1 MPCNLNFF
9 QNELNLNN
17 FINLIIFS
25 SCSRQEAEMEKKIQ
39 ASKEKSK
46 TSIAAE
52 NLDKFTHLILEIEDT
67 SINKH
72 SNLNLAF
79 ACLNLN

>member
-1 MPCNLNFF
+1 
-9 QNELNLNN
+9 
-17 FINLIIFS
+17 
-25 SCSRQEAEMEKKIQ
+25 MEKKIQ

-52 NLDKFTHLILEIEDT
+52 NLDKFTHLILEIEDA

>member
-1 MPCNLNFF
+1 
-9 QNELNLNN
+9 
-17 FINLIIFS
+17 
-25 SCSRQEAEMEKKIQ
+25 MEKKIQ

-52 NLDKFTHLILEIEDT
+52 NLDKFTHLILEIEDA

-72 SNLNLAF
+72 SNFNLAF
-79 ACLNLN
+79 ACFNVN